1 MARASLTA
9 RDRPYE
15 TARDRPYKT
24 GLLLKQLSNNYN
36 IMYVLFQNSVSLLF
50 V

>member
-1 MARASLTA
+1 MARAFLTA

-15 TARDRPYKT
+15 T
-24 GLLLKQLSNNYN
+24 GLLIEQLSNEYN